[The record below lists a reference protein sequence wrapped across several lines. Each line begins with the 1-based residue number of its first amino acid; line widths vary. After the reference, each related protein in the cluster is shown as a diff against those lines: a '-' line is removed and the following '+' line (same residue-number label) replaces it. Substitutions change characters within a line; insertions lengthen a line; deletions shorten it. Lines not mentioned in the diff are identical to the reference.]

1 MRYQYIIT
9 LLIFSCFF
17 CKAQE
22 KEFIIDQVYNPV
34 EGEAK
39 NVAVVYFGGSEGG
52 LPNFHFE
59 SNELPNLGYPT
70 LGVGYFG
77 TTNTPE
83 RLELIP
89 IEYIIQAITSFV
101 TKPEIKGKK
110 VVISGISKGAEL
122 ALLVACKLN
131 NIDGVITMAP
141 SSVAWQGIY
150 GFDEDGGPISSWSLN
165 GKGIDF
171 VPYAP
176 YDYSKLSNGH
186 SLDFY
191 TKSLNQEQFIQ
202 KALIKVEDISGPI
215 YLFSG
220 EEDKQWPAKR
230 MGEMIINRLQEKGFD
245 YEYKHFSYP
254 DVNHGFSAKQTES
267 QGGTKDANQAA
278 LKDFENKVLEL
289 LGKLNSM

>member
-1 MRYQYIIT
+1 MRYQYIIA

-17 CKAQE
+17 CEAQE
-22 KEFIIDQVYNPV
+22 KEVIIDQVYNPAQ
-34 EGEAK
+34 GNAK
-39 NVAVVYFGGSEGG
+39 NVAVVYVGGSEGG

-59 SNELPNLGYPT
+59 SKELPKLGYPT

-101 TKPEIKGKK
+101 NKPEIKGKK

-122 ALLVACKLN
+122 ALLIAANLN
-131 NIDGVITMAP
+131 NIDGVIAMAP
-141 SSVAWQGIY
+141 SSVVWQGIY
-150 GFDEDGGPISSWSLN
+150 GFDENGDPISSWSLN
-165 GKGIDF
+165 GKGIEF
-171 VPYAP
+171 IPYAP

-186 SLDFY
+186 SLEFY

-202 KALIKVEDISGPI
+202 KALIKVENISGPI

-220 EEDKQWPAKR
+220 EEDRQWPAKR
-230 MGEMIINRLQEKGFD
+230 MGEMIINRLQEKGFN

-254 DVNHGFSAKQTES
+254 DVNHSFSAKRTES
-267 QGGTKDANQAA
+267 QGGTKEANQAA
-278 LKDFENKVLEL
+278 LKDFEKKVLESL
-289 LGKLNSM
+289 EKLNSK

>member
-1 MRYQYIIT
+1 MKYQYIIA

-34 EGEAK
+34 EGEEK
-39 NVAVVYFGGSEGG
+39 NVAVIFFGGSEGG

-59 SNELPNLGYPT
+59 TNELPKRGYPT

-101 TKPEIKGKK
+101 NKPEIKGKK

-122 ALLVACKLN
+122 ALLVASKLN
-131 NIDGVITMAP
+131 NIDGVIAMAP
-141 SSVAWQGIY
+141 SAVVWQGIY
-150 GFDEDGGPISSWSLN
+150 GFDENGTPISSWSLN
-165 GKGIDF
+165 GKGMDF

-176 YDYSKLSNGH
+176 YDYNKLSNGH

-202 KALIKVEDISGPI
+202 KALIRVENISGPI

-230 MGEMIINRLQEKGFD
+230 MGEMIVQRLKVNKFD
-245 YEYKHFSYP
+245 FEYKHFAYP
-254 DVNHGFSAKQTES
+254 NVNHGFSANQTES
-267 QGGTKDANQAA
+267 QGGTKEANEAA
-278 LKDFENKVLEL
+278 LEDFEKNVLKL
-289 LGKLNSM
+289 LDKINSM